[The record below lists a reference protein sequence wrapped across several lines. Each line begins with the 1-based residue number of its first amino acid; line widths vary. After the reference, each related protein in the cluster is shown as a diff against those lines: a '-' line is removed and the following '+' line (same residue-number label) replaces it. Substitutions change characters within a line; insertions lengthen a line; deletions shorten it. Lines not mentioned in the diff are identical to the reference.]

1 VLVASKVWFWR
12 HHLVLLLVVLLVLV
26 LVLVEVEVDVTMHT
40 FTYEESV
47 HLYDGRPLQYCTGS
61 RVPAT

>member
-12 HHLVLLLVVLLVLV
+12 HHRVVLLVVLLVLV

-40 FTYEESV
+40 FTDEESV
-47 HLYDGRPLQYCTGS
+47 H
-61 RVPAT
+61 